1 MREIGSRDN
10 RIYKEALKLSRKK
23 YRDREGLYVVEGEN
37 LVREALRYSCVDKIF
52 VSSDRVN
59 TYIEAGILDRE
70 PADNVFSVEDSLF
83 EKLAQTETSQG
94 ILATVRKNTL
104 HHNA

>member
-37 LVREALRYSCVDKIF
+37 LVREALR
-52 VSSDRVN
+52 
-59 TYIEAGILDRE
+59 
-70 PADNVFSVEDSLF
+70 
-83 EKLAQTETSQG
+83 
-94 ILATVRKNTL
+94 
-104 HHNA
+104 